1 MIGKRIRAL
10 RTQAGLT
17 QDELAAKVGVS
28 RVYIAQMETGKQDNP
43 TLKVL
48 RALAKALRVDVAKLI
63 R

>member
-1 MIGKRIRAL
+1 MPIAL
-10 RTQAGLT
+10 HKLYFTPNDR
-17 QDELAAKVGVS
+17 EVS